1 MASTTTVANVLEP
14 VFHLLPVSLRNNL
27 FPVVSLNLLRRG
39 ITSSLERI
47 TTRQSQG
54 HLQVELAEQCSL
66 LNQQKAEL
74 DDDSSQNR
82 LRSQLAE
89 LRSKEDRIKE

>member
-1 MASTTTVANVLEP
+1 
-14 VFHLLPVSLRNNL
+14 
-27 FPVVSLNLLRRG
+27 
-39 ITSSLERI
+39 
-47 TTRQSQG
+47 
-54 HLQVELAEQCSL
+54 LQAELVEQCSL

-89 LRSKEDRIKE
+89 LRSKEDRIKEEMRKLQTALDSTQESIRNKLADLEEAD